1 MLQRDRIAVCFAL
14 VPVLIALA
22 ISGSGGAARAQ
33 EAAPDSVRTP
43 AREPAGAAEQEQL
56 KQTLTAIGRR
66 EVPGDREWERRKI
79 PRVAMLSSAIL
90 PGLGQVYNG
99 RRIKVA
105 VMVGFMSFYTG
116 NIILNWR
123 QHKLHEAQRDL
134 HEEGTSAWEHEDG
147 LSEFFEERAIDFVW
161 WAGGTW
167 LIGVL
172 DAWIDAH
179 LYDIRA
185 YSPESQEP
193 VEGAAG
199 ARLGIGADGDGARY
213 VTLTIGF

>member
-1 MLQRDRIAVCFAL
+1 MLHRDRIAVCSPL
-14 VPVLIALA
+14 VPVLIALV
-22 ISGSGGAARAQ
+22 ISGWGGAARAQ
-33 EAAPDSVRTP
+33 EVAPDSVRTP
-43 AREPAGAAEQEQL
+43 ARVPSSGVDQEQL
-56 KQTLTAIGRR
+56 KQTLTNIGRR
-66 EVPGDREWERRKI
+66 EVPGEREWERRKN
-79 PRVAMLSSAIL
+79 PRVAMLSSAVL

-116 NIILNWR
+116 NMIVNWR

-134 HEEGTSAWEHEDG
+134 LEEGTSAWELEDE
-147 LSEFFEERAIDFVW
+147 LSRFFEDRAIDFVW

-185 YSPESQEP
+185 YTPESPEPDDGTS
-193 VEGAAG
+193 
-199 ARLGIGADGDGARY
+199 ARLGIGADGRGARY
-213 VTLTIGF
+213 VVLTIGF